1 MKLFKVVAMVDADV
15 VIENVLSESK
25 RALQLSYT
33 KAGKEVL
40 KVQDVSDT
48 VFTGS
53 IEDEK
58 ERFNNAIADYT
69 EDEQKLLKTY
79 FNVLINDIKA

>member
-1 MKLFKVVAMVDADV
+1 MKLFNIVAMVENDV
-15 VIENVLSESK
+15 IIENVLSESK

-40 KVQDVSDT
+40 KVVDISNT

-58 ERFNNAIADYT
+58 ERFNNAISGYSDNEKKMLTTLFADF
-69 EDEQKLLKTY
+69 LV
-79 FNVLINDIKA
+79 NVK

>member
-1 MKLFKVVAMVDADV
+1 MKLFKVVAMVDSDV
-15 VIENVLSESK
+15 VIGNVLSESK

-40 KVQDVSDT
+40 KVQDISDT

-58 ERFNNAIADYT
+58 EHFNNVISSYS

-79 FNVLINDIKA
+79 FDALINDIKA